1 MLRSVVCRCVE
12 EDLVVDL
19 GSKLKLCILN
29 SLCVNWFEGRCW
41 KVKEKSHRR
50 ALMMHRGGTAQ
61 RWDCQCSL
69 IHMQSFPILLCNS
82 LTCTARQLAVVCNA
96 STSFFFCQLLH
107 FSRHVLEL
115 LFQWSYLHFNVCPSM
130 HDINDWAF
138 HVHIAEYI

>member
-1 MLRSVVCRCVE
+1 MCRCVE

-61 RWDCQCSL
+61 RWDCTEVGLHRGGLPVFTHSHAVLPNPTMQLFDMHSEAVGCCLQC
-69 IHMQSFPILLCNS
+69 IY
-82 LTCTARQLAVVCNA
+82 
-96 STSFFFCQLLH
+96 
-107 FSRHVLEL
+107 EL
-115 LFQWSYLHFNVCPSM
+115 LFLSASSPFQTC
-130 HDINDWAF
+130 A
-138 HVHIAEYI
+138 

>member
-1 MLRSVVCRCVE
+1 MCRCVE

-61 RWDCQCSL
+61 RWDCTEVGLHRGGTAQRWTASVHSFTCSPS
-69 IHMQSFPILLCNS
+69 QSYYATL
-82 LTCTARQLAVVCNA
+82 
-96 STSFFFCQLLH
+96 
-107 FSRHVLEL
+107 
-115 LFQWSYLHFNVCPSM
+115 
-130 HDINDWAF
+130 
-138 HVHIAEYI
+138 